1 MGGIVGYSI
10 QCCRSMKIKR
20 IISGILVSSMA
31 FSIIGC
37 SSKNAKV
44 EFAPEVGSKYVC
56 TMTDK
61 TDFVVDREKVYS
73 EVSTLSTNIDM
84 KSKTEDGYVI
94 GFSIKDF
101 SRDLEQ
107 KDKKKGEGS
116 IKRSDSKYR
125 KIYDELDKLN
135 IEYEVGNDGKVVAA
149 DLGGVDENIKALFG
163 QDMLLQF
170 LDVSMGTFAGTTFSE
185 GGLAVYRNILGDGY
199 LLKDLVQVDILQEQE
214 SDIKLSDIGAKIII
228 EDITDSFIL
237 VKLVGN
243 KKIINTTYDLDM
255 SYLVDRNS
263 GIITKSECRLNIDN
277 IKWQASNTNDRGE
290 FTFVETSEWKEQ

>member
-1 MGGIVGYSI
+1 
-10 QCCRSMKIKR
+10 
-20 IISGILVSSMA
+20 MA
-31 FSIIGC
+31 FSLIGC

-44 EFAPEVGSKYVC
+44 EFSPEVGSKYVC
-56 TMTDK
+56 TIIDK
-61 TDFVVDREKVYS
+61 TDFLVDRENIYS
-73 EVSTLSTNIDM
+73 EVSTLATNIEM
-84 KSKTEDGYVI
+84 KSKTENGYVI
-94 GFSIKDF
+94 GFSIEDF
-101 SRDLEQ
+101 SRDLQQ
-107 KDKKKGEGS
+107 KGKKKSEGC

-163 QDMLLQF
+163 EDMLLQF
-170 LDVSMGTFAGTTFSE
+170 LDTSMGTFTDVTFSE
-185 GGLAVYRNILGDGY
+185 GGLAVYRNILGDNY
-199 LLKDLVQVDILQEQE
+199 LLKDLVQIDILQG
-214 SDIKLSDIGAKIII
+214 SDITLSDIGAKIII
-228 EDITDSFIL
+228 KDITDNFVL

-277 IKWQASNTNDRGE
+277 IQWQGANTSDRGE
-290 FTFVETSEWKEQ
+290 FSFVETSEWKEQ